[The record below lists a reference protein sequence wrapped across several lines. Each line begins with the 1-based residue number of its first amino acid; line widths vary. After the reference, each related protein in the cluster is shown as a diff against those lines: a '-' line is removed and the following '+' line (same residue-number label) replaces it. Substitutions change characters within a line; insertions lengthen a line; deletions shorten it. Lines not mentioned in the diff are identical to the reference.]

1 MIRRLIMLVALV
13 AAAVSGAQAQTSN
26 RVVTGEVRDSL
37 TNEAEAYVTVT
48 LVADKAK
55 RAAAVATTDLQ
66 GRFRIAAPAAG
77 KYTLHIVAVGRRP
90 YTRVMRIEDG
100 KTQDLGVIRTT
111 DSDGRLGTA
120 TVTAQRPIVTA
131 EPDRIGYSMADDPE
145 AKASMLTDMLRKV
158 PMVTVDGEDKIQV
171 NGSSNFK
178 VYVNGKP
185 NPMLSSNPSLIMKN
199 MPASMVKKVEV
210 ITNPGAREDAE
221 GVSGILNLVTEGE
234 AKTTGYTLTP
244 SIQMTTMGA
253 VGSLYGLVKTGRLTL
268 SGTYVLGRIFQPD
281 YKSGSEREDFAS
293 GTQLETWGTG
303 HVQGTFH
310 YASLEASYEFSDRD
324 LLSLSGGWHGWRG
337 SVYDFNTTGMYDLRA
352 DRTRLYGYDLFTRTR
367 MQMFN
372 YSANVDYQHTFKREG
387 QMLTLSYRL
396 NDQPNENDM
405 RMTFSNLDNVPFA
418 QLDRIQNPDNHAA
431 EHTAQAGLALPLGKA
446 HTVATGVKYIY
457 RQNNSDNYEA
467 WRISGTDDAFVED
480 AAASPDYRHRSDI
493 GAAYGEYTFKQ
504 GPWMARAGLRYEY
517 THYKASYPDGNA
529 EGFTQH
535 FGDLAPS
542 ALISYNLSATKSIKA
557 SYSLRLGRPDI
568 SFLSPYVQRPTP
580 ESMKYGNPQLESEH
594 SHNFELA
601 FNSLNPVFST
611 GVTLGY
617 SMQTDGLMQYSFIDG
632 DVLHTTFGNFTHS
645 KKWNLTL
652 FANCMLSKST
662 VLTFNGSAAYTDL
675 KAYRYVNGMTARHSG
690 FSATGMASL
699 SQQLPAKLMLRVIG
713 GGNTK
718 RPELQGYAAGNLFY
732 GMVLSRSFLA
742 EDRLTLSL
750 SGRNFFTPRQT
761 FRTTQLTE
769 AFRTATWQRHS
780 TWAVALGVTYR
791 LGNLRTTV
799 KKTQRT
805 INSSETVTKQED
817 NNGQSNGQQ
826 GMGGMGF

>member
-1 MIRRLIMLVALV
+1 MALFV
-13 AAAVSGAQAQTSN
+13 VAVSGLRAQN
-26 RVVTGEVRDSL
+26 GGRVVTGEVRDSL
-37 TNEAEAYVTVT
+37 TNEAEAYVTVSLT
-48 LVADKAK
+48 ADKAK
-55 RAAAVATTDLQ
+55 RAVVVATTDAQ

-77 KYTLHIVAVGRRP
+77 TYTLNIVAVGRRP

-100 KTQDLGVIRTT
+100 KTQNLGVIRTM
-111 DSDGRLGTA
+111 DSSGALGTA

-131 EPDRIGYSMADDPE
+131 EPDRIGYAIADDPE

-158 PMVTVDGEDKIQV
+158 PMVTVDGEDNIQV

-234 AKTTGYTLTP
+234 AKTTGYTLNP
-244 SIQMTTMGA
+244 SVQMETQGA
-253 VGSLYGLVKTGRLTL
+253 IGSLYGLVKTGRLTL

-281 YKSGSEREDFAS
+281 YKRGTEREDFAA
-293 GTQLETWGTG
+293 GTLLETYGTG

-324 LLSLSGGWHGWRG
+324 LLSVSGGWHGWRG

-352 DRTRLYGYDLFTRTR
+352 DRTRLYGYDLFTRSR
-367 MQMFN
+367 IRMFN
-372 YSANVDYQHTFKREG
+372 YSANVDYQHSFKREG

-396 NDQPNENDM
+396 SDQPNENND
-405 RMTFSNLDNVPFA
+405 RMIFSNLENVPFN
-418 QLDRIQNPDNHAA
+418 QQDRIQNPDNHAA
-431 EHTAQAGLALPLGKA
+431 EHTAQADLALPLGKA

-467 WRISGTDDAFVED
+467 WRTSGTDDAFVED

-557 SYSLRLGRPDI
+557 SYALRLGRPDI

-594 SHNFELA
+594 SHNFELS
-601 FNSLNPVFST
+601 FNSLNPGLSVGT
-611 GVTLGY
+611 TLGY
-617 SMQTDGLMQYSFIDG
+617 TVQTDGLMQYAFLKDNI
-632 DVLHTTFGNFTHS
+632 LHTTFGNFTHN
-645 KKWNLTL
+645 KKLNLNL
-652 FANCMLSKST
+652 FANCMLSKTT
-662 VLTFNGSAAYTDL
+662 VLSLNGSAAYTDL
-675 KAYRYVNGMTARHSG
+675 KAYRYVNGMTARHDG
-690 FSATGMASL
+690 FSATGMLAL
-699 SQQLPAKLMLRVIG
+699 SQQLPAKVQMRLIG

-718 RPELQGYAAGNLFY
+718 RPELQGYAPGNLFY
-732 GMVLSRSFLA
+732 GLVFSRNFLA

-750 SGRNFFTPRQT
+750 AGRNIFTPHQT
-761 FRTTQLTE
+761 FRTTQITE
-769 AFRTATWQRHS
+769 AFRTNAWQRH
-780 TWAVALGVTYR
+780 TVWLVAFGLSYR

-805 INSSETVTKQED
+805 INSSETVSKKEE

>member
-1 MIRRLIMLVALV
+1 MKTIRILGLALAMMAITAHAQQTVVKGVLVDSVLNEGEPYASVRIFRQGDMQKPV
-13 AAAVSGAQAQTSN
+13 AMFLTEKDGTFKREVKGSGQFYAIFSS
-26 RVVTGEVRDSL
+26 V
-37 TNEAEAYVTVT
+37 
-48 LVADKAK
+48 
-55 RAAAVATTDLQ
+55 
-66 GRFRIAAPAAG
+66 G
-77 KYTLHIVAVGRRP
+77 K
-90 YTRVMRIEDG
+90 
-100 KTQDLGVIRTT
+100 QDLRKALTLGGKAEV
-111 DSDGRLGTA
+111 DMGRLLISDNPTQITG
-120 TVTAQRPIVTA
+120 VEVVAQKPLVKMEVDKMTYQVA
-131 EPDRIGYSMADDPE
+131 EDADS
-145 AKASMLTDMLRKV
+145 KASTVLDMLRKV
-158 PMVTVDGEDKIQV
+158 PMVTVDGEDNIQV

-244 SIQMTTMGA
+244 SVQMTTQGA
-253 VGSLYGLVKTGRLTL
+253 IGSLYGLVKTGRLTL

-281 YKSGSEREDFAS
+281 YKRGTEREDFTA
-293 GTQLETWGTG
+293 GTLLETYGTG

-352 DRTRLYGYDLFTRTR
+352 DRTRLYGYDLFTRSR
-367 MQMFN
+367 MRMFN
-372 YSANVDYQHTFKREG
+372 YSANVDYQHSFKREG

-396 NDQPNENDM
+396 SDQPNENND
-405 RMTFSNLDNVPFA
+405 RMIFSNLENVPFN
-418 QLDRIQNPDNHAA
+418 QQDRIQNPDNHAA
-431 EHTAQAGLALPLGKA
+431 EHTAQADLALPLGKA

-467 WRISGTDDAFVED
+467 WRNSGTDNAFIED

-517 THYKASYPDGNA
+517 THYKATYPDGNA
-529 EGFTQH
+529 PGFTQH

-557 SYSLRLGRPDI
+557 SYALRLGRPDI

-594 SHNFELA
+594 SHNFELS
-601 FNSLNPVFST
+601 FNSLNPGLSV
-611 GVTLGY
+611 GATLGY
-617 SMQTDGLMQYSFIDG
+617 TVQTDGLMQYSFLQDNI
-632 DVLHTTFGNFTHS
+632 LHTTFGNFTHN
-645 KKWNLTL
+645 KKLNLTL
-652 FANCMLSKST
+652 FANCMLSKTT
-662 VLTFNGSAAYTDL
+662 VLSLNGSAAYTDL
-675 KAYRYVNGMTARHSG
+675 KAYRYVNGMTARHDG
-690 FSATGMASL
+690 FSATGMLAL
-699 SQQLPAKLMLRVIG
+699 SQQLPAKVQMRLIG

-718 RPELQGYAAGNLFY
+718 RPELQGYAPGNLFY
-732 GMVLSRSFLA
+732 GLVFSRNFLA

-750 SGRNFFTPRQT
+750 AGRNIFTPHQT
-761 FRTTQLTE
+761 FRTTQITE
-769 AFRTATWQRHS
+769 AFRTNAWQRH
-780 TWAVALGVTYR
+780 TVWTVAIGLSYR

-805 INSSETVTKQED
+805 INSSETVSKKEE